1 VISEGKGITGSV
13 LLIILIRTFSPCE
26 KVLPFEKVQINLAF
40 CSLIRTFSPCE
51 KVLPFEKVQINL
63 AFCSLIR
70 TFVIVK
76 HLLSIIVL
84 LAALCC
90 CTTEAERRQM
100 RAGLDS
106 INVLNRTDQPF
117 TPDDVRP
124 YIDFF
129 DKEAKAFF
137 TLLSSDSI
145 HNDQLLAHYL
155 LGRAYHEKGDAP
167 MALESY
173 QHAIDH
179 ADTTSASCDYK
190 QLSRVYA
197 QMAELFFQQ
206 GLYKEQLRNIKL
218 SVEYA
223 WKGKDTIS
231 ALMNYEQA
239 GFAYDKLG
247 LKDSSIYIIED
258 VARLYYKFGYP
269 SDAAISLGTIAQI
282 LMEKGEYVKAKHYMD
297 LYETESGFFDKEGN
311 IDKGRERFYGVKGYY
326 YFQAGLL
333 DSAEYWYR
341 KELQTGRDYNNQNS
355 GACGL
360 SSVYRQR
367 HLSDSVAKYASYAY
381 AMNDSMYANKATET
395 IERMR
400 SMHNYSRHQEIAK
413 RESER
418 AEEEKD
424 RRERI
429 TLLLLVIIALSSFV
443 IYRIYAVK
451 NEKQK
456 LYLQTLDQ
464 YEQTHLEV
472 MQLREHADEY
482 NTIINEKAE
491 EIETLKN
498 EVNAQRDVKTKIL
511 ERENQIKQ
519 LRERVKGY
527 EESISEKQTTIET
540 LKNKLNEYQEK
551 RSSNYEQQES
561 TIKESDVYSKLLEK
575 QNKSK
580 LNQKELKEC
589 RRLVL
594 ENLPE
599 FEDLL
604 LSGQYHLRELDFNVC
619 MLLRFGFKS
628 KEISILLGISQ
639 PRVSQICVKV
649 LRVVFEKDSGGATDL
664 THLLYQ
670 LH

>member
-1 VISEGKGITGSV
+1 MNTQLIPMIPQFDIKHYV
-13 LLIILIRTFSPCE
+13 LG
-26 KVLPFEKVQINLAF
+26 
-40 CSLIRTFSPCE
+40 
-51 KVLPFEKVQINL
+51 
-63 AFCSLIR
+63 
-70 TFVIVK
+70 
-76 HLLSIIVL
+76 IVL
-84 LAALCC
+84 LAVLFG
-90 CTTEAERRQM
+90 CTTEAERNRM

-124 YIDFF
+124 YVDFF

-190 QLSRVYA
+190 QLSRVYG
-197 QMAELFFQQ
+197 QMANLFYQQ
-206 GLYKEQLRNIKL
+206 GLYREQLNKTKA
-218 SVEYA
+218 SVHYA
-223 WKGKDTIS
+223 WKGNDTLN
-231 ALMNYEQA
+231 ALRNYEQE
-239 GFAYDKLG
+239 FSAYNRLCVI
-247 LKDSSIYIIED
+247 DSAIMVIED
-258 VARLYYKFGYP
+258 VVNKYNQYGMP
-269 SDAAISLGTIAQI
+269 INSAISGGLAIRY
-282 LMEKGEYVKAKHYMD
+282 L
-297 LYETESGFFDKEGN
+297 
-311 IDKGRERFYGVKGYY
+311 IDKGRFQEAKDYMDTYETLSGRFDSYGNIETGREIYYRSKGL
-326 YFQAGLL
+326 YFLHTNKL
-333 DSAEYWYR
+333 DSAEYYFR
-341 KELQTGRDYNNQNS
+341 KELRDGKDFNNQHS
-355 GACGL
+355 AALGL
-360 SSVYRQR
+360 AELYHIQ
-367 HLSDSVAKYASYAY
+367 HISDSTAKYYRHAY
-381 AMNDSMYANKATET
+381 AMSDSLYSKRTTKDVERIQSMYD
-395 IERMR
+395 
-400 SMHNYSRHQEIAK
+400 YSRHQEIAK

-456 LYLQTLDQ
+456 LYLQTLDE

-498 EVNAQRDVKTKIL
+498 EVNAQRDVKTKIQ

-551 RSSNYEQQES
+551 RSSDYEQQES
-561 TIKESDVYSKLLEK
+561 TIKESEVYSKLLEK

-599 FEDLL
+599 FENLL

-649 LRVVFEKDSGGATDL
+649 LRVVFEKESGGATDL

>member
-1 VISEGKGITGSV
+1 MIPKLYIKHYALGI
-13 LLIILIRTFSPCE
+13 L
-26 KVLPFEKVQINLAF
+26 
-40 CSLIRTFSPCE
+40 
-51 KVLPFEKVQINL
+51 
-63 AFCSLIR
+63 
-70 TFVIVK
+70 
-76 HLLSIIVL
+76 L
-84 LAALCC
+84 LAVLFG

-124 YIDFF
+124 YVDFF

-197 QMAELFFQQ
+197 QMADLFYQQ

-395 IERMR
+395 IERMQ
-400 SMHNYSRHQEIAK
+400 SMYDYSRHQEIAK

-418 AEEEKD
+418 ASIEHSK
-424 RRERI
+424 RQF
-429 TLLLLVIIALSSFV
+429 TVMLLLLVASIAAIV
-443 IYRIYAVK
+443 IYKMYIDRK
-451 NEKQK
+451 KKQV
-456 LYLQTLDQ
+456 LYLKTLEQ
-464 YEQTHLEV
+464 LEQTQSDILC
-472 MQLREHADEY
+472 LRSH
-482 NTIINEKAE
+482 AE
-491 EIETLKN
+491 EN
-498 EVNAQRDVKTKIL
+498 EEL
-511 ERENQIKQ
+511 
-519 LRERVKGY
+519 
-527 EESISEKQTTIET
+527 ISEKEHQLERLNTIMQEYRKNAQHNNAIIDKRIKDTDIYQT
-540 LKNKLNEYQEK
+540 LLQKQHGQKL
-551 RSSNYEQQES
+551 
-561 TIKESDVYSKLLEK
+561 THD
-575 QNKSK
+575 
-580 LNQKELKEC
+580 ELREC

-594 ENLPE
+594 ENLPNINN
-599 FEDLL
+599 LL
-604 LSGQYHLRELDFNVC
+604 LSKEYKLNDKDYNVC
-619 MLLRFGFKS
+619 ILFRLGFKS
-628 KEISILLGISQ
+628 KEVSNMLDVSQ
-639 PRVSQICVKV
+639 GRVSQISSKMLQV
-649 LRVVFEKDSGGATDL
+649 LFHESTGGASEL
-664 THLLYQ
+664 IEKLYDI
-670 LH
+670 